1 MISACMIVQDEEEC
15 LNRALNSIY
24 DYVDEIIIIDGGSV
38 DKTRDIAL
46 SYSKVKLYDIPFP
59 RNFATQKNSAIEKAS
74 GDWILY
80 LDADEYYDSYTVSNL
95 RRLIEIDEYD
105 AYAFSRKT
113 FIDGHLIN
121 IFDQDFQV
129 RLFRNYCRYEAAV
142 AAMGVGISEQVV
154 GYNNLKSCNLDI
166 KHYKKE
172 AWQQKD
178 NELYW
183 DMGYTPPE
191 GWSKINGQWTWNEPI
206 K

>member
-24 DYVDEIIIIDGGSV
+24 DYVDEIIIVDGGSV
-38 DKTRDIAL
+38 DKTRDISL

-59 RNFATQKNSAIEKAS
+59 GNFATQKNSAIEKAS
-74 GDWILY
+74 KDWILF
-80 LDADEYYDSYTVSNL
+80 LDADEYYDAYTMSSL
-95 RRLIEIDEYD
+95 RGLIGIDEYD
-105 AYAFSRKT
+105 AYEFSRKT
-113 FIDGHLIN
+113 FIDGRLIN
-121 IFDQDFQV
+121 LFDQDFQI
-129 RLFRNYCRYEAAV
+129 RFFRSYCRYEANEI
-142 AAMGVGISEQVV
+142 GISEQVI
-154 GYNNLKSCNLDI
+154 GYNKLQLCNLDI

-183 DMGYTPPE
+183 DMGHIPPE
-191 GWSKINGQWTWNEPI
+191 GWSKINGQWTWNDPI